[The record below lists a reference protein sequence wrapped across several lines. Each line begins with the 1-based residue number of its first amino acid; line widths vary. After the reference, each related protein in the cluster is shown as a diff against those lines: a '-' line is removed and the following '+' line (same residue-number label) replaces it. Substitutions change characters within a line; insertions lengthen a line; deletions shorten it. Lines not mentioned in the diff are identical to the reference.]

1 MEITVLVLIHIAIG
15 MLLIRRNGGLPKPI
29 HVVAVTFYTMV
40 MVYATI
46 SLLPVV
52 GQCVLIVKKY
62 INLDVILF

>member
-46 SLLPVV
+46 SLLPAV
-52 GQCVLIVKKY
+52 GQCVLVVKKY
-62 INLDVILF
+62 INLDVIVF